1 MDKDIVIALKF
12 SKTLFEGSG
21 VFFLGNGKNAGYN
34 PTKNPRTQRGNIGF
48 TSLIKLL
55 FGYSIVKYI

>member
-12 SKTLFEGSG
+12 SKTLFEGSR
-21 VFFLGNGKNAGYN
+21 VFFFGNGYN

-55 FGYSIVKYI
+55 FGYSVVKYI